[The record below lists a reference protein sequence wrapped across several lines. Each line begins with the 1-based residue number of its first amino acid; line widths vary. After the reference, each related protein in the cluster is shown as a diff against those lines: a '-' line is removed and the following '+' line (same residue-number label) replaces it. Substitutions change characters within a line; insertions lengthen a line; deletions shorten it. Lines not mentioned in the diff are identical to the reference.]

1 MAYISMS
8 MVPRFSFSLLHHL
21 PTPTVVLGNSGSL
34 HTSEVASLVQHD
46 AQRKDG
52 LCPLVIAVT
61 GSGFLFGD
69 FVVGHLGVLQMS
81 TPKMEIWL
89 AD

>member
-8 MVPRFSFSLLHHL
+8 MVPLSSFFLLNRATQGAS
-21 PTPTVVLGNSGSL
+21 TPLGL
-34 HTSEVASLVQHD
+34 LVWEVCMVQHD
-46 AQRKDG
+46 ALRKDG
-52 LCPLVIAVT
+52 LCPLVIAIM

-81 TPKMEIWL
+81 TPQDENL
-89 AD
+89 VG

>member
-1 MAYISMS
+1 
-8 MVPRFSFSLLHHL
+8 MVQQYAL
-21 PTPTVVLGNSGSL
+21 
-34 HTSEVASLVQHD
+34 
-46 AQRKDG
+46 RKDG
-52 LCPLVIAVT
+52 LCPLVIAIT